1 TAGRVVPRDHRVHP
15 VQVDHPVDRVQDPRS
30 GQRGRA
36 ADDHR
41 ATGLGLMPA
50 WYTRPLDLG
59 VEGDDVKIV
68 QRKIQAQITG
78 TYDEPTAARVRG
90 VQRKM
95 GEKPNAGQVP
105 DWFGA
110 DGQDERVREIL
121 RLSNIEPL
129 DSAVRR
135 FQSDL
140 GLELTGEVDEKVAVA
155 IADRSF

>member
-1 TAGRVVPRDHRVHP
+1 
-15 VQVDHPVDRVQDPRS
+15 
-30 GQRGRA
+30 
-36 ADDHR
+36 
-41 ATGLGLMPA
+41 MPA
-50 WYTRPLDLG
+50 WFSRPLSLG
-59 VEGDDVKIV
+59 DEGDDVKIV
-68 QRKIQAQITG
+68 QRKVQAQITG

-95 GEKPNAGQVP
+95 GKKQTGVVDADTAADLGEKPDAGQVP
-105 DWFGA
+105 GWFGQP
-110 DGQDERVREIL
+110 GQDDRVREIL

-140 GLELTGEVDEKVAVA
+140 GMELTGEVDEKVAVA

>member
-95 GEKPNAGQVP
+95 GKKQTGVVDAETAESLGEKPDAGQVP
-105 DWFGA
+105 EWFGQPE
-110 DGQDERVREIL
+110 QDE
-121 RLSNIEPL
+121 
-129 DSAVRR
+129 
-135 FQSDL
+135 
-140 GLELTGEVDEKVAVA
+140 
-155 IADRSF
+155 

>member
-1 TAGRVVPRDHRVHP
+1 
-15 VQVDHPVDRVQDPRS
+15 
-30 GQRGRA
+30 
-36 ADDHR
+36 
-41 ATGLGLMPA
+41 MPA

-95 GEKPNAGQVP
+95 GKKQTGVVDADTAAVLGEKPNAGQVP

-135 FQSDL
+135 FQSEL
-140 GLELTGEVDEKVAVA
+140 GLKPTGVVSKAVAVR